1 MISSV
6 KYSVDKD
13 GMITLIDK
21 NGTEVATMNMQ

>member
-21 NGTEVATMNMQ
+21 NGTEVATMNMH